1 MKLRAL
7 VAALAALFAL
17 QSGVAAAATNTT
29 RTSGKAATEAR
40 KAAAKPVVKPKAV
53 AAKAANKPVAAKKA
67 AVKPAPQGRVAS
79 KAQPTKKAA
88 AKVNV
93 KTRAVKAATRGKAA
107 PMRVTLRKAAP
118 AALAVAPA
126 TLLADEPDQALAV
139 DASGMPVLASSA
151 FYVINQS
158 TGEVLLERNGSAVL
172 PIASITKLM
181 TAMVVLDAGQS
192 LSEPLVITEGD
203 IDRLKGTGSRL
214 SLGATLTREDML
226 HLALM
231 SSENRAASALARNYP
246 GGEAAFVEAMNVKA
260 RLLGLWNTRFHDG
273 TGLNPANVSSPRDLA
288 KLVAASASYPLIRE
302 FSTSH
307 ERYVDIN
314 GRMLRFGNTNSLVRS
329 PEWAISV
336 SKTGYISEAGRCLV
350 MQTWLHQQPVVMV
363 LMDSNGRY
371 SRTADAKR
379 VRKWLD
385 QATAQ
390 RVAVASRDIGG

>member
-151 FYVINQS
+151 FYVINQN

-192 LSEPLVITEGD
+192 LSEPLVITDEGD
-203 IDRLKGTGSRL
+203 DGLPEYFPPQPENCGIELLQRGDEQAAQGCVHPSLHAALPNVHCCTVTMKTMEPERSDRSKP
-214 SLGATLTREDML
+214 AYLT
-226 HLALM
+226 
-231 SSENRAASALARNYP
+231 P
-246 GGEAAFVEAMNVKA
+246 QPKA
-260 RLLGLWNTRFHDG
+260 IL
-273 TGLNPANVSSPRDLA
+273 P
-288 KLVAASASYPLIRE
+288 
-302 FSTSH
+302 
-307 ERYVDIN
+307 
-314 GRMLRFGNTNSLVRS
+314 
-329 PEWAISV
+329 
-336 SKTGYISEAGRCLV
+336 
-350 MQTWLHQQPVVMV
+350 
-363 LMDSNGRY
+363 
-371 SRTADAKR
+371 
-379 VRKWLD
+379 
-385 QATAQ
+385 
-390 RVAVASRDIGG
+390 